1 MAKSK
6 KETPDLNASSTAD
19 IAFLLLVFFLVST
32 TMNSDT
38 GLARMLPPLD
48 PNQDKIVDAPIIKER
63 NIFTVQLNYQNQ
75 LLVEGEWME
84 NVDKLKDK
92 AKEFIANPMD
102 LPTLPEK
109 QEKEVEF
116 FGTVRVSK
124 GVISLQNDRGSQYQ
138 AYLKVQNEL
147 QAAYNELR
155 NELAMQKFKVPFEKC
170 TEDQQKAIREIYPQ
184 KISEAE
190 PKNYKK

>member
-1 MAKSK
+1 MGKNK

-38 GLARMLPPLD
+38 GLARMLPPMVPPD
-48 PNQDKIVDAPIIKER
+48 QSDAPIIKER
-63 NIFTVQLNYQNQ
+63 NVFTVQLNYQNQ
-75 LLVEGEWME
+75 LLVCGEWMD
-84 NVDKLKDK
+84 NVNKLKAR
-92 AKEFIANPMD
+92 AKEFIANPND
-102 LPTLPEK
+102 DPNLPEK
-109 QEKEVEF
+109 TEQEVPL

-147 QAAYNELR
+147 QAAYTELR
-155 NELAMQKFKVPFEKC
+155 DELAKQKFHKAFADCADEEK
-170 TEDQQKAIREIYPQ
+170 DAIKKIYPQ

>member
-1 MAKSK
+1 MGKSK

-48 PNQDKIVDAPIIKER
+48 PNQNNSDSPIIKER
-63 NIFTVQLNYQNQ
+63 NIFKVQLNYQNQ
-75 LLVEGEWME
+75 LLVEDEWME
-84 NVDKLKDK
+84 NVDMLRAK

-155 NELAMQKFKVPFEKC
+155 NELAKVKFGQEFDKC
-170 TEDQQKAIREIYPQ
+170 TEEQQKAIKEIYPQ

>member
-38 GLARMLPPLD
+38 GLSRMLPPFD
-48 PNQDKIVDAPIIKER
+48 PNQKQDDSNIIKDR

-75 LLVEGEWME
+75 LLVEGEWLE
-84 NVDKLKDK
+84 NINLLKDK

-102 LPTLPEK
+102 LPNLPEK

-116 FGTVRVSK
+116 FGNVKVSK

-155 NELAMQKFKVPFEKC
+155 NELALTKFKKEYDKC
-170 TEDQQKAIREIYPQ
+170 SEEEQKAIREIYPQ

>member
-1 MAKSK
+1 MPKNSK
-6 KETPDLNASSTAD
+6 KSTPDINASSTAD

-32 TMNSDT
+32 TMASDT
-38 GLARMLPPLD
+38 GLARMLPPMVPPD
-48 PNQDKIVDAPIIKER
+48 QESEAPIIKER
-63 NIFTVQLNYQNQ
+63 NVFMVKLNYQNQ
-75 LLVEGEWME
+75 LLVRGEWMTDV
-84 NVDKLKDK
+84 NQLKDK
-92 AKEFIANPMD
+92 AKEFIANTYDDPD
-102 LPTLPEK
+102 LPEK
-109 QEKEVEF
+109 EEKDVPF
-116 FGTVRVSK
+116 FGKVRVPK

-155 NELAMQKFKVPFEKC
+155 NELAKTKFHKEYKDC
-170 TEDQQKAIREIYPQ
+170 TDEEQSAIKQIYPQ

>member
-1 MAKSK
+1 MGNKR
-6 KETPDLNASSTAD
+6 ETPEVNASSTAD

-32 TMNSDT
+32 TMTSDM
-38 GLARMLPPLD
+38 GLGRMLPPMVPPD
-48 PNQDKIVDAPIIKER
+48 QSDAPIIKER
-63 NIFTVQLNYQNQ
+63 NIFTVQLNYKNQ
-75 LLVEGEWME
+75 LLVRGVWME
-84 NVDKLKDK
+84 DVNQLKNK
-92 AKEFIANPMD
+92 AKEFIANPNDDAHM
-102 LPTLPEK
+102 PEK
-109 QEKEVEF
+109 EEKEIPLL
-116 FGTVRVSK
+116 GTVMVPK

-155 NELAMQKFKVPFEKC
+155 DELAKRRFGKTYDDCADDEK
-170 TEDQQKAIREIYPQ
+170 DAIRKVYPQ

>member
-1 MAKSK
+1 MAKNK

-38 GLARMLPPLD
+38 GLARMLPPIVP
-48 PNQDKIVDAPIIKER
+48 PNQDDAPIIKER
-63 NIFTVQLNYQNQ
+63 NVFTVQLNFQNQ
-75 LLVEGEWME
+75 LLVCGEWMD
-84 NVDKLKDK
+84 NVNKLKAR
-92 AKEFIANPMD
+92 AKEFIANPLD
-102 LPTLPEK
+102 KEDLPEK
-109 QEKEVEF
+109 TEQEIPLL
-116 FGTVRVSK
+116 GTCRVSK

-155 NELAMQKFKVPFEKC
+155 DELAKQKFHKAFADC
-170 TEDQQKAIREIYPQ
+170 SEDEQAAIKKFYPQ

-190 PKNYKK
+190 PKNYQKK